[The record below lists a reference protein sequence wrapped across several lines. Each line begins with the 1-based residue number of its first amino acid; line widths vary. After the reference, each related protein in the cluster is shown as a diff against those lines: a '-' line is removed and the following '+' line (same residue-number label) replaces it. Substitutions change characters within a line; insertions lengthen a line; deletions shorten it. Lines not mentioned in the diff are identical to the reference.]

1 MDANRLEKRRTAALE
16 EIRAAAWKQIG
27 ETGAASLSLRAIARE
42 MRLTVRA
49 LYHYYPD
56 RDALVTALLI
66 DAFEAFSHAVEAA
79 RDSRK
84 PDDHAGRFQ
93 AVCKAYFTWA
103 LQNPQRYTLMFGT
116 PIPGYLFADELGPV
130 ARHSFLILQGVIGEA
145 SLAGKITGELA
156 LIRLPLPLKSQY
168 ELLKKAGM
176 PYAPFI
182 THLALAV
189 WSMMHGITSL
199 YLQHYL
205 TGFLQQ
211 NVQMFM
217 DFEIEKL
224 TRMLGLPTRKSSDE
238 TR

>member
-1 MDANRLEKRRTAALE
+1 MRNLVNASRREKRWATALE
-16 EIRAAAWKQIG
+16 EIRAVAWKQIG
-27 ETGAASLSLRAIARE
+27 EKGAGSLSLRAIGRE
-42 MRLTVRA
+42 LGLAPTA
-49 LYHYYPD
+49 IYYYYHN

-66 DAFEAFSHAVEAA
+66 DAFEAFSRALETG
-79 RDSRK
+79 RDARK

-93 AVCKAYFTWA
+93 SMCKAYFTWA
-103 LQNPQRYTLMFGT
+103 AQNPQRYELMFGA
-116 PIPGYLFADELGPV
+116 PLPGYVFAEEVRPA
-130 ARHSFLILQGVIGEA
+130 ARRSFLILQGVIGEA
-145 SLAGKITGELA
+145 SLAGRITGELA
-156 LIRLPLPLKSQY
+156 LIRLPIPLKAQY

-199 YLQHYL
+199 YLHNYL

-211 NVQMFM
+211 NVQLFV

-224 TRMLGLPTRKSSDE
+224 TRMLGLLA
-238 TR
+238 

>member
-16 EIRAAAWKQIG
+16 EIRAVAWKQIG
-27 ETGAASLSLRAIARE
+27 ERGAASLSLRAIARE

-66 DAFEAFSHAVEAA
+66 EAFGAFSHALETA

-84 PDDHAGRFQ
+84 LDDHAGRFQ
-93 AVCKAYFTWA
+93 AMCKAYFTWA
-103 LQNPQRYTLMFGT
+103 AQNPQRYALMFGT
-116 PIPGYLFADELGPV
+116 PIPGYLFARELGPV
-130 ARHSFLILQGVIGEA
+130 AQRSFLILQGVIGEA
-145 SLAGKITGELA
+145 SLAGRISGELA
-156 LIRLPLPLKSQY
+156 LMRLPLPLKAQY

-189 WSMMHGITSL
+189 WSTMHGITSL
-199 YLQHYL
+199 YLQNYL

-211 NVQMFM
+211 NVQMFV

-224 TRMLGLPTRKSSDE
+224 TRILGIPTRKSGDE
-238 TR
+238 TK